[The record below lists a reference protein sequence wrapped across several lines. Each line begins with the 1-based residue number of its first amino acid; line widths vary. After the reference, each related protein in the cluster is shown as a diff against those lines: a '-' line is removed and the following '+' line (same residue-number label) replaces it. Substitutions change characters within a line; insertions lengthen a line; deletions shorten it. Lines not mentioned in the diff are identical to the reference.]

1 MVFLQALAISAS
13 MIAAVVVLI
22 FVLIFL
28 AYSIRI
34 VKEYERLVVFRFGR
48 VIGEKGPGIVFIIP
62 IIDVPKK
69 VDLRERYITVP
80 HQTCI
85 TKDNAPV
92 DIDFLIYTKVFN
104 ATDSVVQVQNFEGAA
119 TGIATTTLR
128 AVIGDIQLDEILAKR
143 DTINQ
148 ILRSKLDEVT
158 ARWGV
163 KVSSV
168 EIREIIPPKDVQD
181 AMIKQMSAERS
192 RRAMVIE
199 ADGKKTAAVTVAEGD
214 KQSEILRAEGDK
226 QAAILRAEGLAT
238 ALKTISGTA
247 KDVDQKT
254 MSLQYFEVLKQIG
267 SSPSTKYVLPM
278 EFVAALKPVTD
289 FLKSFSGEQE
299 AGDSEASERK

>member
-1 MVFLQALAISAS
+1 MLFLDQVAAVSAS
-13 MIAAVVVLI
+13 LIGAIVALVVI
-22 FVLIFL
+22 IIFL

-34 VKEYERLVVFRFGR
+34 VREYERLVVFRFGR

-62 IIDVPKK
+62 IVDVPKK

-143 DTINQ
+143 DTINA

-181 AMIKQMSAERS
+181 AMIKQMSAERN
-192 RRAMVIE
+192 RRAVVIE
-199 ADGKKTAAVTVAEGD
+199 ADGKKTATVTVAEGD

-238 ALKTISGTA
+238 ALKTISEAA
-247 KDVDQKT
+247 KTIDAKT
-254 MSLQYFEVLKQIG
+254 MTLQYFDALKQLG
-267 SSPSTKYVLPM
+267 SSPSTKYIFPM
-278 EFVAALKPVTD
+278 EFVSMLKPISD
-289 FLKSFSGEQE
+289 FVREYTEAEQ
-299 AGDSEASERK
+299 GSPNPPK